1 MADDPNTPDPADATP
16 PDPAS
21 TPDPQGAG
29 DPAALGDAGTKA
41 LKAERDRA
49 KAAEKKAKELE
60 SELEEIK
67 RSQMTDQEKAIAEAR
82 AEARAEALAEA
93 GSNIAAAEFKAAAA
107 GRLDDDQLTTLLGS
121 LDLKAFLT
129 DDKVDTD
136 KIATF
141 MDGFA
146 PDERR
151 MTTDLG
157 QGARTTSTALNG
169 DPLLRDL
176 KSKLGIS

>member
-1 MADDPNTPDPADATP
+1 MEDETTETSEVATTDETETPEDDQPAE
-16 PDPAS
+16 
-21 TPDPQGAG
+21 
-29 DPAALGDAGTKA
+29 LGDAGKKA
-41 LKAERDRA
+41 IDRMKAERNAAQAQA
-49 KAAEKKAKELE
+49 KALEK
-60 SELEEIK
+60 ELEEIK

-107 GRLDDDQLTTLLGS
+107 GRLEDDQLTTLLDG

-129 DDKVDTD
+129 DGQVDTA
-136 KIATF
+136 KIASF
-141 MDGFA
+141 MDGIA
-146 PDERR
+146 PPQGERR
-151 MTTDLG
+151 MTSDLG

-176 KSKLGIS
+176 KSKLGIG

>member
-1 MADDPNTPDPADATP
+1 MANETTEGAEGATSEGTGEAEETQESGQPAEL
-16 PDPAS
+16 
-21 TPDPQGAG
+21 GEAG
-29 DPAALGDAGTKA
+29 EKA
-41 LKAERDRA
+41 LKAERARA
-49 KAAEKKAKELE
+49 KAAEKKTKELE
-60 SELEEIK
+60 TELEEIK

-107 GRLDDDQLTTLLGS
+107 GRLDDDQLETLLGS

-151 MTTDLG
+151 MTSDLG